1 MPVCLCIFHSCFPA
15 QQSIYNRD
23 HMVCKAGKIYCLGFS
38 EKICQPSLLKKIIL
52 FQEQTLHGW
61 SFSLSFASPS
71 FFSFLLFPPY
81 LPSVLFF
88 LLYFFLSPC
97 CRRDMVCC
105 YSTLNTSPN
114 TWPAAAHIC
123 LLQAAHSEASG
134 SLQSQAPQ
142 VRRASEFSL
151 QPRPLI
157 SLCPYLKTWL
167 WLHILS
173 VPQTSQDLGFVC
185 VFVFK
190 INWEYFN

>member
-61 SFSLSFASPS
+61 SFNLSFASPS

-114 TWPAAAHIC
+114 TWAAAASHLPSPSCPQWGLRQPPESGPTGEEGFRVPPAA
-123 LLQAAHSEASG
+123 QASHFTL
-134 SLQSQAPQ
+134 SLS
-142 VRRASEFSL
+142 
-151 QPRPLI
+151 
-157 SLCPYLKTWL
+157 
-167 WLHILS
+167 
-173 VPQTSQDLGFVC
+173 
-185 VFVFK
+185 
-190 INWEYFN
+190 